1 MHPIWSNIFRTKEEN
16 KKDVTALLTQVP
28 IFQGLSK
35 NQLREFAKIAHV
47 RQYRAGET
55 VFWKGEP
62 GVGMYIVQKG
72 KVAVFV
78 GEDPTHPDYVL
89 ATLQDGDFFGELAL
103 LDDSPRSASV
113 AAIEPT
119 ELIGIF
125 RPDLFSLFE
134 RRPALGVLVLRQLAQ
149 MVGERLKHTNV
160 ALDECRKKIESSRQ
174 KPEKTQ

>member
-1 MHPIWSNIFRTKEEN
+1 MHPIWSNIFRAKEER
-16 KKDVTALLTQVP
+16 KKDIISLLSQVP
-28 IFQGLSK
+28 IFHRLSRG
-35 NQLREFAKIAHV
+35 QLREFAKIAHV
-47 RQYRAGET
+47 RHYAAGEA

-78 GEDPTHPDYVL
+78 GEDAANPEYVL
-89 ATLQDGDFFGELAL
+89 ATLEDGDFFGELAL

-113 AAIEPT
+113 AATEPT

-149 MVGERLKHTNV
+149 MVGERLKHTNDV
-160 ALDECRKKIESSRQ
+160 LEECRKKLG
-174 KPEKTQ
+174 EKE